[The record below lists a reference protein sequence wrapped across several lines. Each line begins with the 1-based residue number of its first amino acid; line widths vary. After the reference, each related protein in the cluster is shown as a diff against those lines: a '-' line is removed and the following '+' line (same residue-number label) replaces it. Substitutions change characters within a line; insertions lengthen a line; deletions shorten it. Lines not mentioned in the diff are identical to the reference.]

1 MILLYAYNAPP
12 YTAAWCA
19 ILLVGT
25 LIGIL
30 RQKETMEVRKNY
42 LDTGSAYPHLTKK
55 KLK

>member
-42 LDTGSAYPHLTKK
+42 LDTGSAYPHLTKE